1 MLLISERR
9 GVWGKMYILQKLY
22 SSLFGNCL
30 CEIGHI
36 ISEGE
41 SLSSGW
47 VFNSQKSITKVTSR
61 DKIQHPRS

>member
-1 MLLISERR
+1 
-9 GVWGKMYILQKLY
+9 MYTLQKLY
-22 SSLFGNCL
+22 QALFGNCL
-30 CEIGHI
+30 CEIGHV

-61 DKIQHPRS
+61 DKLQHPGS

>member
-9 GVWGKMYILQKLY
+9 GVWGENVYPTKTVQLTVLATV
-22 SSLFGNCL
+22 S
-30 CEIGHI
+30 EIGHI